1 MALGHTKRSE
11 AKQRGLLPRTA
22 LEKGQH
28 QQRNQPRTSSS
39 KKGLLRD
46 YPCEPTISINSLP
59 NHIKMNWLS
68 LQSVPLLAPTTSV
81 QQPHRTTLARRAQG
95 KIDPRHIYRD
105 HVSLLSAQQQ
115 LTLVNEI
122 NRLTDHGLPPTCAI
136 VRKFAEDVVKKRP
149 GKNWAYEFVKRHQK
163 VLKSGFLA
171 AADLSCKKAD
181 DAYQY
186 TLYFELVCSLLN
198 TSFCTNILKVR
209 AKIEQY
215 GVLPQNTYNMDEK
228 AS

>member
-1 MALGHTKRSE
+1 M
-11 AKQRGLLPRTA
+11 
-22 LEKGQH
+22 
-28 QQRNQPRTSSS
+28 
-39 KKGLLRD
+39 
-46 YPCEPTISINSLP
+46 NS
-59 NHIKMNWLS
+59 LS
-68 LQSVPLLAPTTSV
+68 LQDVPLLAPTTSV

-122 NRLTDHGLPPTCAI
+122 NRLTDQGLPPTCAM
-136 VRKFAEDVVKKRP
+136 VRNFAEDVVKKRP
-149 GKNWAYEFVKRHQK
+149 GKNWAYEFVKRHQE

-171 AADLSCKKAD
+171 AADLSRKKAD
-181 DAYQY
+181 NAYQY

-228 AS
+228 GFLIGILQKVKRIFNKDSEKRGKLIGAGQDGNRE